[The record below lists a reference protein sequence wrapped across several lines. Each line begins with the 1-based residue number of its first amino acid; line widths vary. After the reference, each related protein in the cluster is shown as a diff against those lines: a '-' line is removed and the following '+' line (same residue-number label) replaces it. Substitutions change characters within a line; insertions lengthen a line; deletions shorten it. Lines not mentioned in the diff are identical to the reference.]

1 MYKMLSRPISNST
14 TIQRHRSA
22 GIGRIGRNHV
32 SRLKK
37 CVSSKN
43 TCQPSSMFY
52 RLPKAPLSRC
62 LHTQA
67 TQSLARAR
75 PYRLGFAL
83 AASATV
89 VSYSAWR
96 WTREQRIALDS
107 VMVSENTKTPALD
120 GPSSETHHTSPSP
133 SQNTIDSANSS
144 PGQQAQTEAEASDGS
159 SQGAYNPETGE
170 INWDCPCLGGMA
182 YGPCGPEFREAFS
195 CFIYSEEEPKG
206 INCVEKFQAMQNCF
220 RAHPEVYADE
230 IMDDDEGGQTAE
242 GASEEAP
249 AGASSV
255 QDEAASASTPQA
267 EKSSSSVQN
276 PSA

>member
-1 MYKMLSRPISNST
+1 
-14 TIQRHRSA
+14 
-22 GIGRIGRNHV
+22 
-32 SRLKK
+32 
-37 CVSSKN
+37 
-43 TCQPSSMFY
+43 MFY

-67 TQSLARAR
+67 AQSLARAR

-107 VMVSENTKTPALD
+107 VMVSESSKTPALD
-120 GPSSETHHTSPSP
+120 GPSSETHHTS
-133 SQNTIDSANSS
+133 ANSS
-144 PGQQAQTEAEASDGS
+144 PEQQAQTEAEASDGA

-206 INCVEKFQAMQNCF
+206 INCVEKFQAMQTCF

-230 IMDDDEGGQTAE
+230 IMDDDEGSQTAE
-242 GASEEAP
+242 GASEDVP

-255 QDEAASASTPQA
+255 QDEAASASTPRA